1 MNPMPR
7 PFSFVYGV
15 AHGGKTFFWA
25 MSAMLFA
32 FFLTEICGLEP
43 QQMGMV
49 LALSLVVNAFADI
62 VVGRRL
68 IRVVTDAKSAA
79 RVQFSGALASG
90 AALTLFTLTAVV
102 PTPWRVEYAIASLL
116 LFRITYAYFDNPQ
129 NSLLSLATSNDG
141 ERAFLS
147 ATRQFFGGIA
157 KIAIAASFAPLLM
170 NQSKHVQMERFT
182 LFTMFLVSIAMIS
195 SFVLYRYVHDYK
207 LLISHHAKG
216 GPRSQ
221 NALPNRQSWSAW
233 RLFAMAFL
241 SAIMTATFAQ
251 LEPYVSAYVVTAN
264 VKAAAIMTAIA
275 LGTCFSQP
283 LWVWLGRQLSLMN
296 LLRLSLLVIV
306 AGALIFSL
314 FVRSHPFTAS
324 IAGLVYG
331 IGVGGLYMALWA
343 KLAKVA
349 SASNRRE
356 TATFGIFTCVSKL
369 GEAIAVLCVGTV
381 LSGGAYRL
389 TEVAAE
395 LLLPVMVAAP
405 ILGALAITAVSF
417 LPSGSLTAT
426 KVQ

>member
-1 MNPMPR
+1 
-7 PFSFVYGV
+7 
-15 AHGGKTFFWA
+15 
-25 MSAMLFA
+25 
-32 FFLTEICGLEP
+32 
-43 QQMGMV
+43 
-49 LALSLVVNAFADI
+49 
-62 VVGRRL
+62 
-68 IRVVTDAKSAA
+68 
-79 RVQFSGALASG
+79 
-90 AALTLFTLTAVV
+90 
-102 PTPWRVEYAIASLL
+102 
-116 LFRITYAYFDNPQ
+116 
-129 NSLLSLATSNDG
+129 
-141 ERAFLS
+141 
-147 ATRQFFGGIA
+147 
-157 KIAIAASFAPLLM
+157 
-170 NQSKHVQMERFT
+170 
-182 LFTMFLVSIAMIS
+182 
-195 SFVLYRYVHDYK
+195 
-207 LLISHHAKG
+207 
-216 GPRSQ
+216 
-221 NALPNRQSWSAW
+221 
-233 RLFAMAFL
+233 MAFL
-241 SAIMTATFAQ
+241 SAVMTATFVQ

-275 LGTCFSQP
+275 VGTCFSQP
-283 LWVWLGRQLSLMN
+283 LWIWLGRQLSLMH

-306 AGALIFSL
+306 VGALIFSL